1 MFRSDHIHN
10 APGRNSWWVRDARYA
25 ALKNVNV
32 GYTLPNTLVHRAG
45 LGSARLY
52 VAGTN
57 VYTWSK
63 MKGLLPAELNPG
75 SSRGTYYYQTRNWS
89 IGTSLGM

>member
-1 MFRSDHIHN
+1 M
-10 APGRNSWWVRDARYA
+10 RDARYTS
-25 ALKNVNV
+25 LKNLNV
-32 GYTLPNTLVHRAG
+32 GYTVPNSLAHRAG
-45 LGSARLY
+45 LSSARLY

-89 IGTSLGM
+89 LGTSLGM